1 MDDMRM
7 TSDRATCT
15 PSTRDDSASIWAWVS
30 KERRAELQRRAAVA
44 GKTVSALL
52 QGYIDVAMHLEDA
65 EQQRA
70 KHERLAQL
78 EDQLAARRD
87 ELTRLEQE
95 KSDLLLG
102 TTTAPLP
109 FAEGKKKERMR
120 LTPNVS
126 EMVQRLLFDKGVT
139 PEVPLAKRIYG
150 SAGPQQIRALRA
162 ALNRMQA
169 RGLVSWE
176 APREAGESERVWRMT
191 EDGRE
196 WTRACLAGEEQISDR
211 LRN

>member
-1 MDDMRM
+1 
-7 TSDRATCT
+7 
-15 PSTRDDSASIWAWVS
+15 VS